1 MPQSFKEIFIST
13 DVEADGPIP
22 GPYSMLSLGSA
33 AYLPDKTLVDT
44 FSINLE
50 LLPGATGHP
59 DTMDWWQTQPEAW
72 AACRTS
78 LESPESAMTQY
89 SDWLTGFKQKP
100 IFVAY
105 PVAFDFMFVDWYLH
119 KFAGSSP
126 FGYSALDIKTYG
138 MAMLKKHTYS
148 GSTKRHY
155 PKHWFDDLPHT
166 HIALD
171 DAIEQGAMFINMY
184 CENLM
189 DDNG

>member
-1 MPQSFKEIFIST
+1 MPKSYTEIFIST
-13 DVEADGPIP
+13 DVETDGPIP

-50 LLPGATGHP
+50 TLPGATGHP
-59 DTMDWWQTQPEAW
+59 DTLEWWQTQPDAW
-72 AACRTS
+72 EVCRTD
-78 LESPESAMTQY
+78 LESPESAINQY
-89 SDWLTGFKQKP
+89 HDWLTGFKQKT

-138 MAMLKKHTYS
+138 MAILK
-148 GSTKRHY
+148 
-155 PKHWFDDLPHT
+155 
-166 HIALD
+166 
-171 DAIEQGAMFINMY
+171 
-184 CENLM
+184 
-189 DDNG
+189 